1 MALTSEGKRL
11 TEAHRKQQILLSTR
25 PMAKAKLIYG
35 GVLNVADLDRS
46 SLLWSELTQQAILD
60 GYMDSMTLAAAYMDR
75 YTMAEIGSTEQIVTP
90 AMDRDAVATDL
101 RINGPVAIKK
111 KIGQG
116 IPPEEAKRQAMSSLL
131 MAVQQQVLAGGRDLI
146 DKTVRYSGSDGRYR
160 RVTDGKPC
168 AFCAMLAGR
177 GPVYSEETSS
187 FRSHR
192 ACGCTAEQVF
202 GDWVPTDRE
211 ALWRASYKQAAM
223 DADDA
228 GEARLAPSLP
238 KEQYEDTI
246 LYRMRRNAPELF
258 SDGVLPKEK

>member
-25 PMAKAKLIYG
+25 PMAKARLIYG
-35 GVLNVADLDRS
+35 GVLDVADLDRS
-46 SLLWSELTQQAILD
+46 SALWIEMTRQAVLD
-60 GYMDSMTLAAAYMDR
+60 GYLDSVTLAAAYMDR
-75 YTMAEIGSTEQIVTP
+75 FGMAEVGQSPQIVTP
-90 AMDRDAVATDL
+90 GMDMSAVETDL

-111 KIGQG
+111 KISQG
-116 IPPEEAKRQAMSSLL
+116 IPPDEAKRQAMTRLL
-131 MAVQQQVLAGGRDLI
+131 QTVQQQVLAGGRDLI
-146 DKTVRYSGSDGRYR
+146 DKTVRYSGRDSRYR

-177 GPVYSEETSS
+177 GPVYTEESVD
-187 FRSHR
+187 FRSHKG
-192 ACGCTAEQVF
+192 CGCSGEQVY
-202 GDWVPTDRE
+202 GAWVPTDRE
-211 ALWRASYKQAAM
+211 ALWRASYKQAAI

-228 GEARLAPSLP
+228 NQSRVAPVR
-238 KEQYEDTI
+238 KADKFEDTI

>member
-25 PMAKAKLIYG
+25 PMAKARLIYG
-35 GVLNVADLDRS
+35 GVLDVADLDRS
-46 SLLWSELTQQAILD
+46 SILWSELTQQAILD
-60 GYMDSMTLAAAYMDR
+60 GYVDSMTLAAAYMDR
-75 YTMAEIGSTEQIVTP
+75 YALAEIGHTESIVTP
-90 AMDRDAVATDL
+90 AMDRAAVATDL
-101 RINGPVAIKK
+101 RIKGPVAIKT

-116 IPPEEAKRQAMSSLL
+116 VPPDEAKRQAMTRLL
-131 MAVQQQVLAGGRDLI
+131 QSVQQHVLAGGRDLI
-146 DKTVRYSGSDGRYR
+146 DKTVRYSGKDSRYR

-177 GPVYSEETSS
+177 GPVYTEESVD
-187 FRSHR
+187 FRSHGG
-192 ACGCTAEQVF
+192 CGCTGEQVF
-202 GDWVPTDRE
+202 GEWVPTDLE
-211 ALWRASYKQAAM
+211 AQWRASYKLAAM

-238 KEQYEDTI
+238 KEQYDDTI